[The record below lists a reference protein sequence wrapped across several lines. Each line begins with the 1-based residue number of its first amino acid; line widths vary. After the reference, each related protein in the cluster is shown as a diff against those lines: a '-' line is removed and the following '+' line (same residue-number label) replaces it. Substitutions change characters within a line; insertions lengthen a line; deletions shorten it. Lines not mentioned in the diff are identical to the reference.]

1 MKKILVLA
9 VMMLALPI
17 FATSC
22 SAQRATWRN
31 SQVIHLNEL
40 NHPATLK
47 KFNKSTAQCQH
58 DNITSVIV
66 EAKEAYYKTS
76 TIDELYELDAK
87 MDAIWQFIHQA
98 KRSHSQAEAD
108 LTVLQRKV
116 RRSIAEA
123 EGGVRYERDAVYR
136 GNRGQDWGR

>member
-22 SAQRATWRN
+22 SAQRASWRN

-58 DNITSVIV
+58 DNITSLLV
-66 EAKEAYYKTS
+66 EANEAYYKAS
-76 TIDELYELDAK
+76 KVDELYDLDAK
-87 MDAIWQFIHQA
+87 MDVIWQFIVQA
-98 KRSHSQAEAD
+98 RRSHSQAEAD
-108 LTVLQRKV
+108 HKILQRKI
-116 RRSIAEA
+116 RRSMAEA
-123 EGGVRYERDAVYR
+123 EGVEYNIDKHYR

>member
-22 SAQRATWRN
+22 SAQRWRN

-58 DNITSVIV
+58 DNITSLIA
-66 EAKEAYYKTS
+66 EARDAYYKTS
-76 TIDELYELDAK
+76 TVTELYELDAK
-87 MDAIWQFIHQA
+87 MDVIWQFIHQA
-98 KRSHSQAEAD
+98 RRSHSPAEND
-108 LTVLQRKV
+108 FTVLRRLV

-123 EGGVRYERDAVYR
+123 EDGVQYERDAIHR